1 MGLECRLFDKLRA
14 LRPSAIR
21 PPVGCCWTLKGDAR
35 RRPCAGFMRTTHFQ
49 GRWTPVRSLVLSYNF
64 P

>member
-1 MGLECRLFDKLRA
+1 MGLECRLLDKLRA

-21 PPVGCCWTLKGDAR
+21 PRVAGCCWTLKGDAR
-35 RRPCAGFMRTTHFQ
+35 RRLCAGFIETTHFQ
-49 GRWTPVRSLVLSYNF
+49 GRWTPVR